1 MNAANR
7 MGSISVGQR
16 LGAAAQPLADY
27 WSARNPRER
36 KMIAAAAAAI
46 VLALLYL
53 LLIEPAISG
62 REQLRKN
69 LPALRQQVAQ
79 MQSMAR
85 EIQAAPPASAASA
98 PLAAPVTRES
108 LEAGLAGAGL
118 KAQTISVSGEFVRLQ
133 LNGVS
138 FAALVGWLDQ
148 AGKSLGMSVVETSI
162 VAQTQPDSVNA
173 NLTLRQQRRE

>member
-1 MNAANR
+1 MNATSRIGTNR
-7 MGSISVGQR
+7 YGQR
-16 LGAAAQPLADY
+16 LGAVAQALADN

-36 KMIAAAAAAI
+36 GMIAAAAAAI

-53 LLIEPAISG
+53 LLIEPATSG
-62 REQLRKN
+62 REQLRKS
-69 LPALRQQVAQ
+69 LPALRQQAAH
-79 MQSMAR
+79 MQSMVR
-85 EIQAAPPASAASA
+85 EIQAAPATNLPAAAQ
-98 PLAAPVTRES
+98 VTRES

-118 KAQTISVSGEFVRLQ
+118 KAQNISVSGEFVRLQ

-138 FAALVGWLDQ
+138 FSALVGWLDK
-148 AGKSLGMSVVETSI
+148 AGKSMGMSVVETSI